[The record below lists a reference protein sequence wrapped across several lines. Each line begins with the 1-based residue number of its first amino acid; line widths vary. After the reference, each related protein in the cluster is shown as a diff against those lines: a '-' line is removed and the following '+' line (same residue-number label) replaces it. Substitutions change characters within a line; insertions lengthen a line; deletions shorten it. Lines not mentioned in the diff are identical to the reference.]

1 MANDTIGD
9 SNTLQFDIPQKGN
22 KDWSQVI
29 KDAFKKIAAHDHSEG
44 GNGAKIGETGLDDNA
59 VTSVKIKALNVTTA
73 KIADAN
79 VTLAKVENVS
89 DANIIVGN
97 GSNRPTA
104 VAVSGDV
111 SLSNTGAIT
120 IGNNAITTDKINDS
134 EITVAKKKT
143 YNLTL
148 NGSAQD
154 LTDLVTSADQAFK
167 INYKIKDS
175 GGTSVQ
181 IGTVTGQAGDYKVD
195 EFVGT
200 DRGAAFSYSTN
211 QLQITGTNT
220 DVLTYS
226 IEFLE

>member
-29 KDAFKKIAAHDHSEG
+29 KDAFKDIAAHDHTEG
-44 GNGAKIGETGLDDNA
+44 GKGAKLGPSGLEDTLDLSSK
-59 VTSVKIKALNVTTA
+59 T
-73 KIADAN
+73 
-79 VTLAKVENVS
+79 VTLKPLEIE
-89 DANIIVGN
+89 DGEIAN
-97 GSNRPTA
+97 
-104 VAVSGDV
+104 
-111 SLSNTGAIT
+111 NTL
-120 IGNNAITTDKINDS
+120 
-134 EITVAKKKT
+134 TVAKKKT
-143 YNLTL
+143 YDLTL
-148 NGSAQD
+148 SGSPQS

-181 IGTVTGQAGDYKVD
+181 IGTLTGQAGDYKVD

-200 DRGAAFSYSTN
+200 DRGATFSYSTN